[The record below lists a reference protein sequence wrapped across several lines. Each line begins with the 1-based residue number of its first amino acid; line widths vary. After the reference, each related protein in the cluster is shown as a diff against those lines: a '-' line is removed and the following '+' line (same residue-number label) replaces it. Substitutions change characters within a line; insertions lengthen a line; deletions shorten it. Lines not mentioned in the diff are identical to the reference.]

1 MTSNYQ
7 HLSNGMMYDPSRM
20 MLIELDPDLPS
31 PQNRKQRYI
40 ERVHVFKLKELSEQ
54 EIKMLLD
61 DTRKAMMSYQ
71 LRGDYDPVE
80 LNKQANSKWAWDKLW
95 METQSEYYWSDYHK
109 NFHTTG
115 RKGCLRWC
123 KEHWPARW
131 HALFPNREQLI
142 GVKRWMQ
149 RKNRHEKLRV

>member
-1 MTSNYQ
+1 
-7 HLSNGMMYDPSRM
+7 
-20 MLIELDPDLPS
+20 
-31 PQNRKQRYI
+31 
-40 ERVHVFKLKELSEQ
+40 VFKFKELSEQ

-80 LNKQANSKWAWDKLW
+80 LNKQANSKWAWEQLW
-95 METQSEYYWSDYHK
+95 LDTQSQYYWSDYHK

-115 RKGCLRWC
+115 MKGCLQWC

-131 HALFPNREQLI
+131 HALFPAREQLI
-142 GVKRWMQ
+142 GVKRWN
-149 RKNRHEKLRV
+149 RKKFRHIRDRMSCALA